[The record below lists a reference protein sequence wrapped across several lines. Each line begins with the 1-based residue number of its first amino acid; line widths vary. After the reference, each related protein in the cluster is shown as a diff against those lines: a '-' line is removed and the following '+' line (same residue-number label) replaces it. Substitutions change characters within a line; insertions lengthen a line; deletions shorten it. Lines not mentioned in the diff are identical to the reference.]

1 MSKVMKTVPVL
12 LSSLLFVIAVS
23 CGNTAN
29 EQLSNEDSSKVVSET
44 GTGDRDFDAYLNE
57 LDSMGEQQ
65 DPTNLS
71 YINITPEQIHALF
84 EESENQQEE

>member
-29 EQLSNEDSSKVVSET
+29 EQPSNEDSSEAVSET
-44 GTGDRDFDAYLNE
+44 DNAEKDFNAYLNE
-57 LDSMGEQQ
+57 LDSMGELQ
-65 DPTNLS
+65 DQEGLS
-71 YINITPEQIHALF
+71 YINITPEQIHAMF